1 MLKVA
6 RRLLLSDPPLNR
18 ELTHQ
23 IYEWLR
29 FRTNDYINAR
39 RSRSRIAPFVCN
51 KAGRLCAMHV
61 QRWSSCR
68 PFLSHTL
75 ASALFK
81 SSVQH
86 PRTPLRKLLR
96 PRSRRTPNLS
106 PLSHRAHRPRRRRLR
121 RRQIRRGRRAGGPD
135 TLRRG
140 GAKRPEHQS
149 RASTAGRKPGPGGTE
164 PFERPGP
171 ARLLGDGRLPRG
183 PEVPHPQG

>member
-1 MLKVA
+1 MITSTHGGPEAESLRLSVIKLAGCAPCTFNSGHRVA
-6 RRLLLSDPPLNR
+6 L
-18 ELTHQ
+18 
-23 IYEWLR
+23 
-29 FRTNDYINAR
+29 F
-39 RSRSRIAPFVCN
+39 C
-51 KAGRLCAMHV
+51 
-61 QRWSSCR
+61 
-68 PFLSHTL
+68 SHPL

-149 RASTAGRKPGPGGTE
+149 QASTAGRKPGPGGTE